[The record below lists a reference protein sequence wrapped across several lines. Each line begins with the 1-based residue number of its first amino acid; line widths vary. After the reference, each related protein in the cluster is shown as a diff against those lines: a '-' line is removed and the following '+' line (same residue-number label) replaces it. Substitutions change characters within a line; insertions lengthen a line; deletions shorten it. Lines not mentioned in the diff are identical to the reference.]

1 MVFKNIIDSIGHTP
15 LIKLNK
21 LSDATN
27 NNIYAKLEYYNPGKS
42 IKDRIALSMIRQAEK
57 EGKLTKGSI
66 IVEPTSG
73 NTGIGLVLIGKALGY
88 DVILTMPE
96 SMTVERRQIIKYLGG
111 NIVLT
116 DAALGMKGCINKAKE
131 IVAENKKAFMP
142 NQFTNPANPMAHKD
156 TTALEILND
165 IDKIDY
171 FVAGIG
177 TGGTITGIGEAL
189 KEKNNKTQIIGLEP
203 KNSAVLSGE
212 KPGKHKIQGIGAGFI
227 PPILNTNILDQ
238 IVTISNEEAFI
249 ERDVIAETE
258 GLFVGI
264 SSGAAISGV
273 RKIAENIKN
282 KTIITIFPDSGE
294 KYLSI

>member
-1 MVFKNIIDSIGHTP
+1 MIFKNIIDSIGHTP

-21 LSDATN
+21 LSEATN

-57 EGKLTKGSI
+57 EGKLTKGNL

-73 NTGIGLVLIGKALGY
+73 NTGIGLVLIGKTLGY
-88 DVILTMPE
+88 DVLLTMPE
-96 SMTVERRQIIKYLGG
+96 SMTLERRKIITYLGG

-116 DAALGMKGCINKAKE
+116 DTALGMKGSIDKAKE
-131 IVAENKKAFMP
+131 IEAENKKAFMP
-142 NQFTNPANPMAHKD
+142 NQFTNPANPQAHKK

-177 TGGTITGIGEAL
+177 TGGTITGVGEIL

-203 KNSAVLSGE
+203 ETSAVLSG
-212 KPGKHKIQGIGAGFI
+212 KNPGQHKIQGIGAGFI
-227 PPILNTNILDQ
+227 PSILNINILDQ
-238 IVTISNEEAFI
+238 ILTISNEDAFI
-249 ERDVIAETE
+249 ERDLIAKTE

-264 SSGAAISGV
+264 SSGAAIAGV
-273 RKIAENIKN
+273 RKIAENTKN